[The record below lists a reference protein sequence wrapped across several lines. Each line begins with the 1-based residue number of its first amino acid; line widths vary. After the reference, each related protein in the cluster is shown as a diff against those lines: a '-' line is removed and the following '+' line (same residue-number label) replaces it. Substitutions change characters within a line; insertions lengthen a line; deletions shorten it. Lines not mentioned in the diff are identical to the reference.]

1 MKVASLLIVAAAA
14 LTSLVVSAEDLKFVY
29 SLGPMQNICFLQN
42 IAENIQGK
50 ARLKVVLLFNL
61 LMKLNTCYCY
71 SHHRGDTT
79 GLSELSNDGQ

>member
-1 MKVASLLIVAAAA
+1 MKVASLVIVAAAA

-50 ARLKVVLLFNL
+50 V
-61 LMKLNTCYCY
+61 
-71 SHHRGDTT
+71 
-79 GLSELSNDGQ
+79 